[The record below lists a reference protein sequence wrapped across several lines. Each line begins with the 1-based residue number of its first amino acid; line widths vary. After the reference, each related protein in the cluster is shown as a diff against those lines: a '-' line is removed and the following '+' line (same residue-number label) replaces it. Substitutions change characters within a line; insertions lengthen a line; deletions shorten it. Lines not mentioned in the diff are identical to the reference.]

1 MTTTTK
7 RAAIYSRVSTS
18 GQTVENQ
25 RRELEKVAQQRGW
38 EIVDIYEDAGIS
50 GTKGRDQ
57 RPALDRLHKDAT
69 RGRFDVVMAWSVD
82 RIGRSLHQLVGFMA
96 EMGQL
101 GIGIYLHQQALD
113 TSIPAGKAMLNMCG
127 VFAEFE
133 REMIVER
140 VNAGLRRARAQ
151 GKRLGRPT
159 VGHHVEA
166 AVRQLRRRGSGIK
179 AIARELN
186 IGVSVVQRVV
196 HSQRP
201 ATHA

>member
-1 MTTTTK
+1 MTTIAK

-18 GQTVENQ
+18 GQTTDNQ
-25 RRELEKVAQQRGW
+25 RRELERVAQQRGW
-38 EIVDIYEDAGIS
+38 EIVEIYEDAGIS

-82 RIGRSLHQLVGFMA
+82 RIGRSLHQLVNFMA

-101 GIGIYLHQQALD
+101 GVGIYLHQQALD
-113 TSIPAGKAMLNMCG
+113 SSTPAGEAMLNMCG

-133 REMIVER
+133 HAMIVER

-151 GKRLGRPT
+151 GKRLGRPR

-166 AVRQLRRRGSGIK
+166 AVRQLRRRGSGIR

-196 HSQRP
+196 HSERSTVQP
-201 ATHA
+201 

>member
-1 MTTTTK
+1 MPKSK

-18 GQTVENQ
+18 GQTTANQ
-25 RRELEKVAQQRGW
+25 RRDLETVARQRGW
-38 EIVDIYEDAGIS
+38 EVVEVYEDKAIS
-50 GTKGRDQ
+50 GAKGRDQ
-57 RPALDRLHKDAT
+57 RPALDRLQRDAA
-69 RGRFDVVMAWSVD
+69 RGSFEVVMAWSVD

-96 EMGQL
+96 EMGDL
-101 GIGIYLHQQALD
+101 GVGLYLHQQALD
-113 TSIPAGKAMLNMCG
+113 TSTPAGKAMLNMCG

-151 GKRLGRPT
+151 GKRLGRPK
-159 VGHHVEA
+159 VGDHVEA
-166 AVRQLRRRGSGIK
+166 AVRRLRGRGSGIK

-196 HSQRP
+196 H
-201 ATHA
+201 AG